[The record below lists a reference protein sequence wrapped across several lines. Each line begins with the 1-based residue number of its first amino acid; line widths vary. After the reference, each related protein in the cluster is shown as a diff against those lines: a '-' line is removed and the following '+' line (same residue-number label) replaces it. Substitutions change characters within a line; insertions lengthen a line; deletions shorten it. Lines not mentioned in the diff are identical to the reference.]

1 MSEANNKVLTKSG
14 SHFIFCRKTKYIIIA
29 RLFHIAQ
36 QYFIIHVIIS
46 LVIEM
51 QEKDFFIDI
60 NGTKQNILVLYEQLS
75 NPILLIV
82 HGGPGS
88 PDRPLVR
95 RNNSPLTK
103 CFTVVCWDQ
112 RGAGLSYTVANTK
125 D

>member
-1 MSEANNKVLTKSG
+1 
-14 SHFIFCRKTKYIIIA
+14 
-29 RLFHIAQ
+29 
-36 QYFIIHVIIS
+36 
-46 LVIEM
+46 M

-75 NPILLIV
+75 NPILDCPRWAGL
-82 HGGPGS
+82 

-125 D
+125 G

>member
-1 MSEANNKVLTKSG
+1 MSVANNKVLTKSG
-14 SHFIFCRKTKYIIIA
+14 SYFIFCRKTKYIIIA

-75 NPILLIV
+75 NPILDCPRWA
-82 HGGPGS
+82 G
-88 PDRPLVR
+88 
-95 RNNSPLTK
+95 
-103 CFTVVCWDQ
+103 FTGQTAC
-112 RGAGLSYTVANTK
+112 AP
-125 D
+125 